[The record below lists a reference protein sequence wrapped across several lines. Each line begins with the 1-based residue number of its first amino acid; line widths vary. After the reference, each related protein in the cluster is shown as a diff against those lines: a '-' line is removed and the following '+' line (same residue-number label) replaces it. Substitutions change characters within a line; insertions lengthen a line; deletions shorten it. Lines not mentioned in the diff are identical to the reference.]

1 MSTDLQQ
8 ALIGEWTSLA
18 PEIRPSALKNADG
31 TLKPFYLSRHF
42 KYADG
47 DRFEL
52 AIRNFA
58 DPQGRVEIARLL
70 IKGHIDWVGDHP
82 IAPGAKKVNF
92 TADEAYDV
100 TPLLPPF
107 VDLLNQVA
115 AAGYAPWQAGQTQSV
130 LRKAF
135 APFGLAEGQL
145 FMEYDLIH
153 LDGDYLF
160 WGARNI
166 DGRGFDSEA
175 NRPTNLQIPLR
186 RVR

>member
-1 MSTDLQQ
+1 MHVGRNCKFRNNLGNRVPRTH
-8 ALIGEWTSLA
+8 
-18 PEIRPSALKNADG
+18 LKNQDAG
-31 TLKPFYLSRHF
+31 KPS
-42 KYADG
+42 
-47 DRFEL
+47 
-52 AIRNFA
+52 
-58 DPQGRVEIARLL
+58 P
-70 IKGHIDWVGDHP
+70 
-82 IAPGAKKVNF
+82 